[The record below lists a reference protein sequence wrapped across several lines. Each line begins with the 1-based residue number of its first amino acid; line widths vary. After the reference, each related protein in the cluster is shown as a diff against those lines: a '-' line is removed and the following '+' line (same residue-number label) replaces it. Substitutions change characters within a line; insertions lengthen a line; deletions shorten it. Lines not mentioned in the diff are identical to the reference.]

1 MDDHGTDDL
10 SSIERKAATD
20 PCFTEQ
26 EKTVLRE
33 MIRVYRGWQFVGK
46 VAKGAIVVVGL
57 IAAALASY
65 KTVISEVKRWLI
77 G

>member
-1 MDDHGTDDL
+1 MSDYDDETL
-10 SSIERKAATD
+10 STIERKTQAD

-33 MIRVYRGWQFVGK
+33 MIRIYRGWQFVGK
-46 VAKGAIVVVGL
+46 AGKGL
-57 IAAALASY
+57 IVTSGLVAAFLASY
-65 KTVISEVKRWLI
+65 KTIIAEVKRWFL

>member
-1 MDDHGTDDL
+1 MSEEDETL
-10 SSIERKAATD
+10 NTIQRKAASD

-46 VAKGAIVVVGL
+46 AAKGLIVAAGL
-57 IAAALASY
+57 VAAFLASY
-65 KTVISEVKRWLI
+65 KTIIAEIKAWLI